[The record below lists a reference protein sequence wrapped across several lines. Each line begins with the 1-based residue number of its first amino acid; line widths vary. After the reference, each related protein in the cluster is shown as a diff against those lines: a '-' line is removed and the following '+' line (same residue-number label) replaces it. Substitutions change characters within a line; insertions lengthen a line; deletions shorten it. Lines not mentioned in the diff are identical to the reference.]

1 MRTEQEIKNRLTELL
16 IESDKLY
23 KGSTDYY
30 ENKAKISLA
39 KWILE
44 SSNNIFA
51 CDICKQEFND
61 YESYMKHKL
70 TDKQKILLIERLL
83 DNLNL
88 TED

>member
-1 MRTEQEIKNRLTELL
+1 MKTEQEIKNKLTELL

-30 ENKAKISLA
+30 ENKAKISLT

-61 YESYMKHKL
+61 YESYMKHKWSW
-70 TDKQKILLIERLL
+70 KI
-83 DNLNL
+83 
-88 TED
+88 